1 MIHSKKYVFLSTLTY
16 IVTGLFNTTYAADTL
31 EKIKKTGKIIIGHS
45 DSAEPISYIANG
57 KPVGYALDI
66 CHNVAKEIEKELKIP
81 NLKIE
86 YKTVSSANRIPEIV
100 AGNIDM
106 DCDTTTNT
114 KERQEKVGF
123 SINYFA
129 AEIRIA
135 VKKDSSIKDIN
146 DLDKELVATTKGTT
160 SERHIAQNEKGRN
173 IQMIKSFGKTHA
185 ETFSMLS
192 SGSATAVI
200 QNGAILHSLIAKSAH
215 QQDYKIV
222 GTPLAVEP
230 YGIILAKDDTKIK
243 TIADSVILN
252 MWKSGQM
259 DQLYKKWFQSP
270 IPPNNINLNMPPS
283 DIFKYLKTHTNNSS
297 IIL

>member
-1 MIHSKKYVFLSTLTY
+1 MIHSKKYIFLSTLTY

-215 QQDYKIV
+215 PQDYKIV